1 MEHRKRQ
8 ERDHLNRSCP
18 FMPAPLAAR
27 GLSMESE
34 HIACAEVW
42 RDFNDA
48 EPEPD
53 DAEEVSAEDVRRRMV
68 GHLPVLL
75 RRLFPKGL
83 FKGSDFVVG
92 DIHGNKGDSLKVALT
107 AEKAGLWIDHAAPDS
122 KGDIIALWAAA
133 HGRSLK
139 AEFRQ
144 ILRDI
149 IGWLDSQ
156 SWRGTGSGAARQ
168 DVGEH
173 VGRWDYCDARGEIIA
188 TVDRYD
194 LPDGSKQF
202 RPFNVATRR
211 EEHPTPRPLYNILGL
226 ITADEIVVV
235 EGEKTAQALIERGI
249 CATTLMGGA
258 NAPVE
263 KTDMSLLSGKRLLI
277 WPDKDAPGAKYAD
290 NVAGA
295 ALAAGAT
302 SVAILV
308 PPADKPEKW
317 DAADAVA
324 EGIDVATFIT
334 STPRREVRH
343 RRALVLSEWSAQRFE
358 GPAPEARYLVSGTFP
373 MAAPCL
379 LAAPGDTGKGMLSL
393 DLALKVASPP
403 PANALS
409 APAAFGG
416 TVMEFGTAVVLTA
429 EDDHAEVHRR
439 LQRLDPDGY
448 RAKCGDR
455 LIIVPLPS
463 AGGAMPFIVGGRNQ
477 PPELTDEFLRLQDQ
491 LRAIRDLKL
500 LVIDPLSSFV
510 QADITSDPAV
520 GSFAMAQFAA
530 LATETGACTTLPHHL
545 RKSPSEKPILTRE
558 QARDAI
564 RGTTALVNGVRM
576 AYAFWPASKEVEG
589 ATFAAL
595 QEKRAPNAVYIGAV
609 VKSNG
614 LADLTERTYLRVPSG
629 LLVDITDRL
638 RQADVPDD
646 RLKELLVAAIAKAAS
661 EEHPFTKTGKS
672 GLYANRHRLLALPL
686 RKLGQ
691 KKFIRLVDK
700 LLLEKKVVQA
710 RVTPAGPEHWLD
722 VPGGS
727 FAMGVAELARGA
739 GEDA

>member
-1 MEHRKRQ
+1 
-8 ERDHLNRSCP
+8 
-18 FMPAPLAAR
+18 
-27 GLSMESE
+27 MESE
-34 HIACAEVW
+34 HIDCAELW
-42 RDFNDA
+42 RDFTDA
-48 EPEPD
+48 EAEPD
-53 DAEEVSAEDVRRRMV
+53 ATEEIRAEDVRRRMV

-75 RRLFPKGL
+75 RRLFPNGL
-83 FKGSDFVVG
+83 FKGTDFVVG
-92 DIHGNKGDSLKVALT
+92 DVHGNQGDSLKVKLAG
-107 AEKAGLWIDHAAPDS
+107 AKAGLWIDHAAPES

-133 HGRSLK
+133 HGQCVK
-139 AEFRQ
+139 TEFRQ

-149 IGWLDSQ
+149 MQWLDSQ
-156 SWRGTGSGAARQ
+156 SWRSAGSGAARQ

-173 VGRWDYCDARGEIIA
+173 VGRWDYCDANGQVIV

-202 RPFNVATRR
+202 RPFSVAKGRD
-211 EEHPTPRPLYNILGL
+211 EHPTPRPLYNIPG
-226 ITADEIVVV
+226 IAAADEVVVV
-235 EGEKTAQALIERGI
+235 EGEKAAQALIDQGI

-263 KTDMSLLSGKRLLI
+263 KSDMRLLAGKRIVI
-277 WPDKDAPGAKYAD
+277 WPDKDKPGAKYAD

-317 DAADAVA
+317 DAADAVVD
-324 EGIDVATFIT
+324 GIDVATFIT

-379 LAAPGDTGKGMLSL
+379 LAAPGDSGKGMLCL
-393 DLALKVASPP
+393 DLALKVAGPL

-409 APAAFGG
+409 APTAFGG
-416 TVMEFGTAVVLTA
+416 AVMEFGTAVVLTA
-429 EDDHAEVHRR
+429 EDDHGEVHRR

-448 RAKCGDR
+448 RSKCGDR

-477 PPELTDEFLRLQDQ
+477 PPELTEEFLRLQDQ

-576 AYAFWPASKEVEG
+576 AYAFWPASSQVEG
-589 ATFAAL
+589 ATFAAVK
-595 QEKRAPNAVYIGAV
+595 EKRAPNAVYIGAV

-614 LADLTERTYLRVPSG
+614 LADLTERTYLRAPSG
-629 LLVDITDRL
+629 LLVDVTDQL
-638 RQADVPDD
+638 RQANIPDD
-646 RLKELLVAAIAKAAS
+646 RLKELLVPAIAKAAS
-661 EEHPFTKTGKS
+661 EEHPFTKTGNS
-672 GLYANRHRLLALPL
+672 GLHANRHRLPTPL
-686 RKLGQ
+686 QKVGQ
-691 KKFIRLVDK
+691 KKFIKLVDQ
-700 LLLEKKVVQA
+700 LLLDKKLVQA
-710 RVTPAGPEHWLD
+710 RATAAGPEQWLD
-722 VPGGS
+722 VPGGP

-739 GEDA
+739 GEAA